1 MRILALLAA
10 LGIATAAP
18 VAATAQETKE
28 IKISHQ
34 WRQNTDA
41 RDRATR
47 VFAEEASKL
56 DPSLKFRI
64 YPNRSLISDPIAQ
77 YDAMQNGTLE
87 MAVYPLVYAVGKVP
101 EYSITIMPGT
111 VSSMDHAMRLKG
123 TEFHKKLQEIA
134 HANGVH
140 IVTWW
145 WTPGGFATKER
156 VVTGPDSVTGLRMRA
171 ADPYMERILQAMGAS
186 IVSMPSTEVYPAL
199 QSGVLDG
206 LMTSAESFVSMRI
219 YEQTKHATAGGD
231 YVLFM
236 LLQPLVMAKDTWD
249 KLTPTQKNAIEKA
262 AAKSEAFF
270 NDLQRE
276 ASDKMI
282 ESFKKAGVQ
291 VRALTKEEYDAWVQ
305 KAKEVAWPHFASN
318 TAQGKE
324 LLELIQKVK

>member
-18 VAATAQETKE
+18 VAATVQETKE

-41 RDRATR
+41 RDRAAR

-145 WTPGGFATKER
+145 WTPGGFASRER
-156 VVTGPDSVTGLRMRA
+156 PIGGPDSVRGLRMRA
-171 ADPYMERILQAMGAS
+171 ADPTFELMLKETGAS
-186 IVSMPSTEVYPAL
+186 VISMPSTEIYSAM
-199 QSGVLDG
+199 QSGVLNAT
-206 LMTSAESFVSMRI
+206 LTSAETFVSMRI
-219 YEQTKHATAGGD
+219 YERTKYATIGGPNT
-231 YVLFM
+231 LWM
-236 LLQPLVMAKDTWD
+236 LLQPLVISRQVWENLAPDQRQAMEEAANATDEWFADEQKTAAQEAENAF
-249 KLTPTQKNAIEKA
+249 KRAGNEVHHLTDA
-262 AAKSEAFF
+262 
-270 NDLQRE
+270 
-276 ASDKMI
+276 
-282 ESFKKAGVQ
+282 
-291 VRALTKEEYDAWVQ
+291 EYAAWVDL
-305 KAKEVAWPHFASN
+305 AKRTSWRAFEQETRH
-318 TAQGKE
+318 GRE
-324 LLELIQKVK
+324 LLGLLVRPL